1 VVDALLALLIS
12 ERLELDDRPTVADR
26 PDAA

>member
-1 VVDALLALLIS
+1 VVDALLALLTS
-12 ERLELDDRPTVADR
+12 GRLELDDRPAVADR